1 MNQPP
6 DPFEFL
12 KTLWGPMGL
21 PLAGV
26 MAPTL
31 VQDELD
37 RRIAELK
44 SVENWLNMN
53 LNVLRMTI
61 QGLEMQ
67 KAGLAAKIRRKNSSC
82 ARQAQE
88 DHGTHHRPRR
98 SNAQSDSNPTTRRPR
113 SSEMGRRPDRGP
125 RAGRGA
131 RAPQGLRT
139 QFSRRLPA
147 LRTVQDRPSFG
158 DG

>member
-1 MNQPP
+1 MDQPP

-12 KTLWGPMGL
+12 KSLWGPMGL

-37 RRIAELK
+37 RRIAELR

-67 KAGLAAKIRRKNSSC
+67 KAGLAAMQTAAGSASPGTS
-82 ARQAQE
+82 APAGGE
-88 DHGTHHRPRR
+88 D
-98 SNAQSDSNPTTRRPR
+98 
-113 SSEMGRRPDRGP
+113 
-125 RAGRGA
+125 
-131 RAPQGLRT
+131 
-139 QFSRRLPA
+139 
-147 LRTVQDRPSFG
+147 PSKK
-158 DG
+158 

>member
-1 MNQPP
+1 MDQPP

-12 KTLWGPMGL
+12 KSLWGPMGL

-37 RRIAELK
+37 RRIAELR

-67 KAGLAAKIRRKNSSC
+67 KAGLAAMQTAAASASPGTS
-82 ARQAQE
+82 APAGGE
-88 DHGTHHRPRR
+88 D
-98 SNAQSDSNPTTRRPR
+98 
-113 SSEMGRRPDRGP
+113 
-125 RAGRGA
+125 
-131 RAPQGLRT
+131 
-139 QFSRRLPA
+139 
-147 LRTVQDRPSFG
+147 PSKK
-158 DG
+158 

>member
-1 MNQPP
+1 MDQPP

-12 KTLWGPMGL
+12 KSLWGPMGV

-31 VQDELD
+31 VRDELD

-67 KAGLAAKIRRKNSSC
+67 KAGLTAMQNAAGSVSPGTSAPAGAEDSSKK
-82 ARQAQE
+82 
-88 DHGTHHRPRR
+88 
-98 SNAQSDSNPTTRRPR
+98 
-113 SSEMGRRPDRGP
+113 
-125 RAGRGA
+125 
-131 RAPQGLRT
+131 
-139 QFSRRLPA
+139 
-147 LRTVQDRPSFG
+147 
-158 DG
+158 